1 MLYSSFELL
10 DHSKPIVVFGRDGQV
25 GRALQVC
32 LKDLKL
38 PVVFLGR
45 SDCDLSNEF
54 SIRDVFN
61 RYQPQVII
69 NAAAYTAV
77 DKAES
82 ADQRELAFAIN
93 AMAPKI
99 MAQYAAGVAHGILV
113 HYSTDY
119 VFADTK
125 TTAYLETDKVGPVEQ
140 LCVYGQSKLAGELAI
155 KEVFDLNASDAFDAS
170 GNLSDGLD
178 GLDDLNESKA
188 DQQSSVSRYFI
199 LRTSW
204 VYGDGGNFI
213 RTMLRLAGERDQLKI
228 VADQVGS
235 PTSAKWLAEMGV
247 QMAGS
252 RVESGIYH
260 AVPDGEVSWH
270 DLAVFAIETAASCGE
285 GIEVRPEN
293 ILPIPATD
301 YPVPT
306 ARPYNSRL
314 SNQKLKK
321 ALSEMAF
328 TGQYPHWRGEVEKYV
343 RQVVE
348 ESLKS

>member
-1 MLYSSFELL
+1 MSYSSFELL
-10 DHSKPIVVFGRDGQV
+10 DHSKPILVFGRDGQV

-32 LKDLKL
+32 LKDLKT

-45 SDCDLSNEF
+45 SECDLSNEL
-54 SIRDVFN
+54 SIIDVLN

-69 NAAAYTAV
+69 NAAAYIDV

-82 ADQRELAFAIN
+82 ANQRELAFSIN
-93 AMAPKI
+93 AIAPKI

-125 TTAYLETDKVGPVEQ
+125 KCAYLETDTVGPVDQ

-155 KEVFDLNASDAFDAS
+155 KDVFDLNASGTFDAS
-170 GNLSDGLD
+170 VDLSDGLD
-178 GLDDLNESKA
+178 DLDVGET
-188 DQQSSVSRYFI
+188 DQQSNVSRYFI

-204 VYGDGGNFI
+204 VYGEGGNFI
-213 RTMLRLAGERDQLKI
+213 RTMLRLAGERDQLKV
-228 VADQVGS
+228 VADQVGA
-235 PTSAKWLAEMGV
+235 PTSAQWLAEVGV
-247 QMAGS
+247 QIAGS

-270 DLAVFAIETAASCGE
+270 GLAVFAIETAASYGE
-285 GIEVRPEN
+285 GIELKSEN

-301 YPVPT
+301 YPVPA

-328 TGQYPHWRGEVEKYV
+328 TGQYPNWRDQVERYV
-343 RQVVE
+343 KQVVE
-348 ESLKS
+348 ETLKS

>member
-1 MLYSSFELL
+1 VQSGMSYSSFELL
-10 DHSKPIVVFGRDGQV
+10 DHSKPILVFGRDGQV
-25 GRALQVC
+25 GRALQIC
-32 LKDLKL
+32 LKDLKV

-45 SDCDLSNEF
+45 SDCDLSSEI
-54 SIRDVFN
+54 SIRDVLN

-82 ADQRELAFAIN
+82 ADQRELAFSIN
-93 AMAPKI
+93 ATAPKV

-125 TTAYLETDKVGPVEQ
+125 KNAYLEKDTVGPVDQ

-155 KEVFDLNASDAFDAS
+155 KEAFDLNASDDL
-170 GNLSDGLD
+170 GDGLD
-178 GLDDLNESKA
+178 VNEA
-188 DQQSSVSRYFI
+188 DQQANVSRYFI

-204 VYGDGGNFI
+204 VYGDGSNFI
-213 RTMLRLAGERDQLKI
+213 KTMLRLASERDQLKV
-228 VADQVGS
+228 VADQVGA
-235 PTSAKWLAEMGV
+235 PTSAQWLAEVGV

-252 RVESGIYH
+252 RLESGIYH

-270 DLAVFAIETAASCGE
+270 GLALFAIETASSYGE
-285 GIEVRPEN
+285 GIEIKSEN
-293 ILPIPATD
+293 IMPIPATD
-301 YPVPT
+301 YPVPA

-328 TGQYPHWRGEVEKYV
+328 TGQYPHWRDQVEKYV
-343 RQVVE
+343 KQVVE

>member
-1 MLYSSFELL
+1 MSYSSFELL

-32 LKDLKL
+32 LKDLKV

-45 SDCDLSNEF
+45 SDCDLSNEV
-54 SIRDVFN
+54 SIREVLN

-82 ADQRELAFAIN
+82 ADQRELAFSIN
-93 AMAPKI
+93 AIAPKI

-125 TTAYLETDKVGPVEQ
+125 TTAYLETDEVGPVDQ

-155 KEVFDLNASDAFDAS
+155 KEVFDLNASGASSTSMAS
-170 GNLSDGLD
+170 GNLNDGLN
-178 GLDDLNESKA
+178 GLDVGET
-188 DQQSSVSRYFI
+188 DQQSSVSSYFI

-213 RTMLRLAGERDQLKI
+213 RTMLRLAGERDQLKV
-228 VADQVGS
+228 VADQVGA
-235 PTSAKWLAEMGV
+235 PTSAQWLAEVGV

-252 RVESGIYH
+252 RVESGVYH
-260 AVPDGEVSWH
+260 AVPDGEASWH
-270 DLAVFAIETAASCGE
+270 GLAVFAIETAASCGE
-285 GIEVRPEN
+285 GIELKSEN

-301 YPVPT
+301 YPVP
-306 ARPYNSRL
+306 ASRPYNSRL

-328 TGQYPHWRGEVEKYV
+328 TGQYPHWQDQVEKYV
-343 RQVVE
+343 KQVVE

>member
-1 MLYSSFELL
+1 MSYSSFEFL

-32 LKDLKL
+32 LRDLKI

-45 SDCDLSNEF
+45 SDCDLSNEI
-54 SIRDVFN
+54 SIRDVLN

-77 DKAES
+77 DKAQS
-82 ADQRELAFAIN
+82 DDQRRLAFAIN
-93 AMAPKI
+93 ATAPKI
-99 MAQYAAGVAHGILV
+99 MAQYATGVAHGILV

-125 TTAYLETDKVGPVEQ
+125 TTAYLETDEVGPVDK
-140 LCVYGQSKLAGELAI
+140 LCVYGQSKLTGELAI
-155 KEVFDLNASDAFDAS
+155 KEVFDLNASGAFGPS
-170 GNLSDGLD
+170 SSLSDELEDLGLS
-178 GLDDLNESKA
+178 EA

-204 VYGDGGNFI
+204 VYGNGGNFI
-213 RTMLRLAGERDQLKI
+213 RTMLRLAGERDQLKV
-228 VADQVGS
+228 VADQVGA
-235 PTSAKWLAEMGV
+235 PTSARWLAEIGV

-260 AVPDGEVSWH
+260 AVPDGEVTWH
-270 DLAVFAIETAASCGE
+270 GLAVFAIETAASYGE
-285 GIEVRPEN
+285 GIELKSEN

-301 YPVPT
+301 YPVP
-306 ARPYNSRL
+306 AKRPYNSRL

-328 TGQYPHWRGEVEKYV
+328 TGQYPHWRDQVEKYV
-343 RQVVE
+343 KQVVE

>member
-1 MLYSSFELL
+1 MSYSSFELL
-10 DHSKPIVVFGRDGQV
+10 DHSKPILVFGRDGQV

-32 LKDLKL
+32 LKDLKV
-38 PVVFLGR
+38 PVIFLGR
-45 SDCDLSNEF
+45 SDCDLSNEL
-54 SIRDVFN
+54 SIREALN

-77 DKAES
+77 DKAED
-82 ADQRELAFAIN
+82 AGQRELAFAIN
-93 AMAPKI
+93 AVAPKI

-125 TTAYLETDKVGPVEQ
+125 TTTYFETDQVGPVAK
-140 LCVYGQSKLAGELAI
+140 LCVYGQSKLTGELAI
-155 KEVFDLNASDAFDAS
+155 KEAFDLNALSASSD
-170 GNLSDGLD
+170 LSDGLD
-178 GLDDLNESKA
+178 VSDA
-188 DQQSSVSRYFI
+188 DQQSVSRYFI

-213 RTMLRLAGERDQLKI
+213 RTMLRLASERDQLKV
-228 VADQVGS
+228 VADQVGA
-235 PTSAKWLAEMGV
+235 PTSAQWLAEVGV

-252 RVESGIYH
+252 RLESGIYH

-270 DLAVFAIETAASCGE
+270 GLAVFAIETAGSYGE
-285 GIEVRPEN
+285 GIEIKSEN
-293 ILPIPATD
+293 IMPIPATD
-301 YPVPT
+301 YPVPAT
-306 ARPYNSRL
+306 RPYNSRL
-314 SNQKLKK
+314 CNQKLKK

-328 TGQYPHWRGEVEKYV
+328 TGQYPHWRDQVEKYV
-343 RQVVE
+343 KQVVE

>member
-1 MLYSSFELL
+1 MSYSSFELL

-25 GRALQVC
+25 GRALQVF
-32 LKDLKL
+32 LKDLKT

-45 SDCDLSNEF
+45 TDCDLSNEL
-54 SIRDVFN
+54 SIRDVLN

-93 AMAPKI
+93 AIAPKI

-125 TTAYLETDKVGPVEQ
+125 ATAYLETDEVGPVDQ
-140 LCVYGQSKLAGELAI
+140 LCVYGQSKLAGEQAI
-155 KEVFDLNASDAFDAS
+155 EEAFNEAHES
-170 GNLSDGLD
+170 GHETYIDRF
-178 GLDDLNESKA
+178 
-188 DQQSSVSRYFI
+188 SRYFI

-213 RTMLRLAGERDQLKI
+213 RTMLRLAGERDQLKV
-228 VADQVGS
+228 VADQVGA
-235 PTSAKWLAEMGV
+235 PTSAQWLAEVGV

-252 RVESGIYH
+252 RLESGIYH

-270 DLAVFAIETAASCGE
+270 GLAVFSIETAASCGE
-285 GIEVRPEN
+285 GIEVKSEN

-301 YPVPT
+301 YQLPA

-328 TGQYPHWRGEVEKYV
+328 TGQYPHWRGQVEKYV
-343 RQVVE
+343 KQVVE

>member
-1 MLYSSFELL
+1 MSYSSFELL
-10 DHSKPIVVFGRDGQV
+10 DQTKPIVVFGRDGQV
-25 GRALQVC
+25 GKALQVC
-32 LKDLKL
+32 LNDLKV
-38 PVVFLGR
+38 PTVFLGR
-45 SDCDLSNEF
+45 SDCDLSNE
-54 SIRDVFN
+54 SAIREVLN

-82 ADQRELAFAIN
+82 EQEFAFAIN
-93 AMAPKI
+93 AKAPKV
-99 MAQYAAGVAHGILV
+99 MAHYMANVAHGILV

-119 VFADTK
+119 IFADTK
-125 TTAYLETDKVGPVEQ
+125 QTAYLETDITGPAEQ
-140 LCVYGQSKLAGELAI
+140 LSIYGQSKLAGEQAIEKAFNLAQDSAHTSH
-155 KEVFDLNASDAFDAS
+155 KDKF
-170 GNLSDGLD
+170 
-178 GLDDLNESKA
+178 
-188 DQQSSVSRYFI
+188 SRYFI

-213 RTMLRLAGERDQLKI
+213 RTMLRLAGERDQLRV
-228 VADQVGS
+228 VADQFGA
-235 PTSAKWLAEMGV
+235 PTSAQWLAEVGV

-252 RVESGIYH
+252 SLESGIYH

-270 DLAVFAIETAASCGE
+270 GLAVFAIETAASYGE
-285 GIEVRPEN
+285 GIEVKSEN

-301 YPVPT
+301 YPVPA

-328 TGQYPHWRGEVEKYV
+328 TGQYPHWQNQVEEYV
-343 RQVVE
+343 KQVVE

>member
-1 MLYSSFELL
+1 MSYSSFELL

-25 GRALQVC
+25 GCALQIC
-32 LKDLKL
+32 LKNLKT

-45 SDCDLSNEF
+45 SDCDLSNEV
-54 SIRDVFN
+54 SIREVLN

-93 AMAPKI
+93 VMAPRI

-125 TTAYLETDKVGPVEQ
+125 ATAYLEADTVGPVDQ
-140 LCVYGQSKLAGELAI
+140 LCVYGQSKLAGEQAIQEAFILAH
-155 KEVFDLNASDAFDAS
+155 DS
-170 GNLSDGLD
+170 GHQAYVDRF
-178 GLDDLNESKA
+178 
-188 DQQSSVSRYFI
+188 SRYFI

-213 RTMLRLAGERDQLKI
+213 RTMLRLAGERDQLKV
-228 VADQVGS
+228 VADQVGA
-235 PTSAKWLAEMGV
+235 PTSAQWLAEVGV

-260 AVPDGEVSWH
+260 AVPDGEISWH
-270 DLAVFAIETAASCGE
+270 GLAVFAIETAGSCGE
-285 GIEVRPEN
+285 GIKVQPQN
-293 ILPIPATD
+293 ILPIPASD
-301 YPVPT
+301 YPVP
-306 ARPYNSRL
+306 AKRPYNSRL
-314 SNQKLKK
+314 SNLKLKK

-328 TGQYPHWRGEVEKYV
+328 TGQYPHWQEQVEAYV
-343 RQVVE
+343 KNHVTA
-348 ESLKS
+348 SLKS

>member
-1 MLYSSFELL
+1 MSYSSFELL

-32 LKDLKL
+32 LQDLKT

-45 SDCDLSNEF
+45 SECDLSNEL
-54 SIRDVFN
+54 SIREVLN
-61 RYQPQVII
+61 RYQPQMII

-82 ADQRELAFAIN
+82 ADQRELAFSIN

-125 TTAYLETDKVGPVEQ
+125 KTAYLETDEVGPVEQ

-155 KEVFDLNASDAFDAS
+155 KEAFDLNT
-170 GNLSDGLD
+170 
-178 GLDDLNESKA
+178 
-188 DQQSSVSRYFI
+188 SSASRYFI

-213 RTMLRLAGERDQLKI
+213 RTMLRLAGERDQLKV
-228 VADQVGS
+228 VADQVGT
-235 PTSAKWLAEMGV
+235 PTSAKWLAEVGV

-252 RVESGIYH
+252 CVESGIYH

-270 DLAVFAIETAASCGE
+270 GLAVFAIETAASYGE
-285 GIEVRPEN
+285 GIEVKSEN

-301 YPVPT
+301 YPVP
-306 ARPYNSRL
+306 ASRPYNSRL

-328 TGQYPHWRGEVEKYV
+328 TGQYPHWQDQVEKYV
-343 RQVVE
+343 KQVVE

>member
-1 MLYSSFELL
+1 MSYSSFELL
-10 DHSKPIVVFGRDGQV
+10 DHSKPILVFGCDGQV
-25 GRALQVC
+25 GRALQVY
-32 LKDLKL
+32 LKDLKT

-45 SDCDLSNEF
+45 SDCDLSNEY
-54 SIRDVFN
+54 SIREVLN

-82 ADQRELAFAIN
+82 ADQLELTFAIN
-93 AMAPKI
+93 AMAPMI
-99 MAQYAAGVAHGILV
+99 MAQYVAGVAHGILV

-125 TTAYLETDKVGPVEQ
+125 TTPYLETDEVGPVDQ

-155 KEVFDLNASDAFDAS
+155 KEVFDLNTFSTVGASID
-170 GNLSDGLD
+170 LSDGLS
-178 GLDDLNESKA
+178 GLDVGEI
-188 DQQSSVSRYFI
+188 DQQSNISRYFI

-228 VADQVGS
+228 VADRIGA
-235 PTSAKWLAEMGV
+235 PTSAQWLAEIGV

-252 RVESGIYH
+252 CVESGTYH

-270 DLAVFAIETAASCGE
+270 GLAVFAIETAASCGE
-285 GIEVRPEN
+285 GIEVKSEN
-293 ILPIPATD
+293 IMPIPATD
-301 YPVPT
+301 YPLPA

-314 SNQKLKK
+314 DNQKLKK
-321 ALSEMAF
+321 ALSEIPF
-328 TGQYPHWRGEVEKYV
+328 TGQYPHWRNQVKKYV
-343 RQVVE
+343 KQVVE

>member
-1 MLYSSFELL
+1 MSYSSFELL

-32 LKDLKL
+32 LKDLKT

-45 SDCDLSNEF
+45 SDCNLSNEL
-54 SIRDVFN
+54 SIREVLN

-125 TTAYLETDKVGPVEQ
+125 TTAYLETDTVGPVDQ

-155 KEVFDLNASDAFDAS
+155 KEVFALNTSMAS
-170 GNLSDGLD
+170 GDLGDV
-178 GLDDLNESKA
+178 LDDVDIGEA
-188 DQQSSVSRYFI
+188 DQQASVSRYFV

-204 VYGDGGNFI
+204 VYGEGGNFI
-213 RTMLRLAGERDQLKI
+213 RTMLRLAGERNQLKV
-228 VADQVGS
+228 VADQVGA
-235 PTSAKWLAEMGV
+235 PTSAQWLAEVGV

-252 RVESGIYH
+252 RLESGIYH

-270 DLAVFAIETAASCGE
+270 GLAVFAIETAASYGE
-285 GIEVRPEN
+285 GIEVKSEN

-301 YPVPT
+301 YPVP
-306 ARPYNSRL
+306 APRPYNSRL
-314 SNQKLKK
+314 DNQKLKK

-328 TGQYPHWRGEVEKYV
+328 TGQYPHWRDQVEKYV
-343 RQVVE
+343 KQIVE

>member
-1 MLYSSFELL
+1 MSYSSFELL

-32 LKDLKL
+32 LRDLKT

-45 SDCDLSNEF
+45 SDCDLSNEL
-54 SIRDVFN
+54 SIRDVLN

-125 TTAYLETDKVGPVEQ
+125 ATAYLETDTVGPVDQ

-155 KEVFDLNASDAFDAS
+155 KETFDLNASGASSTSMAS
-170 GNLSDGLD
+170 GDLSDRLD
-178 GLDDLNESKA
+178 GLDVSEA
-188 DQQSSVSRYFI
+188 DQLSSVSRYFI

-213 RTMLRLAGERDQLKI
+213 RTMLRLASERDQLK
-228 VADQVGS
+228 VVSDQVGA
-235 PTSAKWLAEMGV
+235 PTSAQWLAEVGV

-270 DLAVFAIETAASCGE
+270 GLAVFAIETAASCGE
-285 GIEVRPEN
+285 GIELKSEN

-301 YPVPT
+301 YPVPA

-328 TGQYPHWRGEVEKYV
+328 TGQYPHWRDQVEKYV
-343 RQVVE
+343 KQVVE

>member
-1 MLYSSFELL
+1 MSYSSFELL
-10 DHSKPIVVFGRDGQV
+10 DHGKSILVFGCDGQV

-32 LKDLKL
+32 LRDLKV

-45 SDCDLSNEF
+45 SDCDLSNEL
-54 SIRDVFN
+54 SIRGALN
-61 RYQPQVII
+61 HYQPQVII

-77 DKAES
+77 DKAEN

-93 AMAPKI
+93 AMAPKV

-125 TTAYLETDKVGPVEQ
+125 TTAYLETDTVGPVDQ
-140 LCVYGQSKLAGELAI
+140 LCVYGQSKLAGEVAI
-155 KEVFDLNASDAFDAS
+155 KEVFDLNTSGDLADKLDASDA
-170 GNLSDGLD
+170 
-178 GLDDLNESKA
+178 
-188 DQQSSVSRYFI
+188 DQQPNISRYFI

-204 VYGDGGNFI
+204 VYGDGRNFI
-213 RTMLRLAGERDQLKI
+213 RTILRLASERDQLKV
-228 VADQVGS
+228 VADQVGA
-235 PTSAKWLAEMGV
+235 PTSAQWLAEVGV

-252 RVESGIYH
+252 RLESGIYH

-270 DLAVFAIETAASCGE
+270 GLAVFAIEIASSYGE
-285 GIEVRPEN
+285 GIEIKSQN
-293 ILPIPATD
+293 IMPIPATD
-301 YPVPT
+301 YPVPA

-314 SNQKLKK
+314 DNQKLKK

-328 TGQYPHWRGEVEKYV
+328 TGQYPHWRDQVEKYV
-343 RQVVE
+343 KQVVE

>member
-1 MLYSSFELL
+1 M
-10 DHSKPIVVFGRDGQV
+10 VFGRDGQV
-25 GRALQVC
+25 GCALQVC
-32 LKDLKL
+32 LKDLKT

-45 SDCDLSNEF
+45 SDCDLSNEL
-54 SIRDVFN
+54 SIREVLN
-61 RYQPQVII
+61 HYQPQVII

-93 AMAPKI
+93 TMAPKI
-99 MAQYAAGVAHGILV
+99 MAQYAAGVAYGILV

-119 VFADTK
+119 VFADSK
-125 TTAYLETDKVGPVEQ
+125 TTAYLETDEVGPVDQ

-155 KEVFDLNASDAFDAS
+155 KEAFDLNSYGAS
-170 GNLSDGLD
+170 GDLGDGLD
-178 GLDDLNESKA
+178 RMDVSDV
-188 DQQSSVSRYFI
+188 DQQSSASRYFI

-213 RTMLRLAGERDQLKI
+213 RTMLRLAGERDQLKV
-228 VADQVGS
+228 VADQVGV
-235 PTSAKWLAEMGV
+235 PTSAQWLAEVGV

-252 RVESGIYH
+252 RLESGIYH

-270 DLAVFAIETAASCGE
+270 GLAVFAIETAASCGE
-285 GIEVRPEN
+285 GIEVKSEN

-301 YPVPT
+301 YPVPAT
-306 ARPYNSRL
+306 RPYNSRL

-328 TGQYPHWRGEVEKYV
+328 TGQYPHWRDQVEKYV
-343 RQVVE
+343 KQVVE